1 MDAHKIQDLL
11 KVSYTNGKLSP
22 RNIFDIP
29 AGKTCPAA
37 KYCKAAAIRVN
48 GKATVVDGPDTIF
61 RCYAASQE
69 ARLPNVYDKRAY
81 NFKLLLDSIDKGTTT
96 ELIENSI
103 SKNLLLTRVHSSG
116 DFFCKEYLDAW
127 LEVAANNPRNIFYA
141 YSKTLNLFL
150 NKSLPDNFYLT
161 ASYGGLYDPLIEE
174 GHFSRVAYVYNTV
187 EEAAANGHEIDHD
200 DSHCYESNKPFGLLV
215 HNTQP
220 KGSIASKAIQARKK
234 AKQFVGY
241 SKDFKALQSLST

>member
-1 MDAHKIQDLL
+1 MELV

-22 RNIFDIP
+22 RNIWDIP
-29 AGKTCPAA
+29 AGKTCFAA

-48 GKATVVDGPDTIF
+48 GKTKVIDGPDTIF

-69 ARLPNVYDKRAY
+69 ARLPNVYDKRA
-81 NFKLLLDSIDKGTTT
+81 NNLKLIKTALDKGDLVELIDK
-96 ELIENSI
+96 SI
-103 SKNLLLTRVHSSG
+103 SKNLLLTRIHSSG

-141 YSKTLNLFL
+141 YSKALNLFL
-150 NKSLPDNFYLT
+150 DKSLPDNFYLT
-161 ASYGGLYDPLIEE
+161 ASYGGVYDSLIEE
-174 GHFSRVAYVYNTV
+174 GHFNRVAYVYNTL
-187 EEAAANGHEIDHD
+187 EEAEANGHEIDHD
-200 DSHCYESNKPFGLLV
+200 DTHCYESDKPFGLLV

-234 AKQFVGY
+234 ANQFVGY
-241 SKDFKALQSLST
+241 SKLTKV

>member
-1 MDAHKIQDLL
+1 MELV
-11 KVSYTNGKLSP
+11 KVGMTNGKLSP
-22 RNIFDIP
+22 RNIWDIP
-29 AGKTCPAA
+29 AGKTCFAA

-48 GKATVVDGPDTIF
+48 GKTKVIDGPDTIF

-69 ARLPNVYDKRAY
+69 ARLPNVYDKRA
-81 NFKLLLDSIDKGTTT
+81 NNLKLIKNALDKGNLVELIDK
-96 ELIENSI
+96 SI
-103 SKNLLLTRVHSSG
+103 SKNLLLTRIHSSG

-161 ASYGGLYDPLIEE
+161 ASYGGVYDSLIEE
-174 GHFSRVAYVYNTV
+174 GHFNRVAYVVNTV
-187 EEAAANGHEIDHD
+187 EEAEEMGLPIDHD
-200 DSHCYESNKPFGLLV
+200 DSHCLMDGNYCLLV

-220 KGSIASKAIQARKK
+220 KGSVASKAIQARKK

-241 SKDFKALQSLST
+241 SESFKTSNNLSTLAS

>member
-1 MDAHKIQDLL
+1 MELV

-22 RNIFDIP
+22 RNIWDIP

-37 KYCKAAAIRVN
+37 KYCKAVAVRYGN
-48 GKATVVDGPDTIF
+48 KSTVVDGPDTIF

-69 ARLPNVYDKRAY
+69 ARLPNVYDKRA
-81 NFKLLLDSIDKGTTT
+81 NNLRLINDALDKGNLVELIDK
-96 ELIENSI
+96 SI
-103 SKNLLLTRVHSSG
+103 SKNLLLTRIHSSG

-150 NKSLPDNFYLT
+150 DRSLPDNFYLT
-161 ASYGGLYDPLIEE
+161 ASHGGVYDSLIEE
-174 GHFSRVAYVYNTV
+174 GHFKRVAYVYNTL
-187 EEAAANGHEIDHD
+187 EEAAAHGHEIDHD

-234 AKQFVGY
+234 NKQFVGY
-241 SKDFKALQSLST
+241 SQAFKTLNNLST